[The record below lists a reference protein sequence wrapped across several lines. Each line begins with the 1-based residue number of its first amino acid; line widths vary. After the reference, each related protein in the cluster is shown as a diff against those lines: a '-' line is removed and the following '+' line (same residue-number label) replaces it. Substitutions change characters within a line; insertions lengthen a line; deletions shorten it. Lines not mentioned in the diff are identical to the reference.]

1 MYLKNIIWQKQWFVY
16 YMGPI
21 LGKLL
26 CQLDELLTLKL
37 PVNLCCECFCHTLGS
52 WLKLSWT
59 KIGQNKR
66 TLGVPQP
73 WNWWFSKIRWLIVW
87 LNKTIQRCYPDD
99 CHQVYP
105 RTESF
110 MGPSTLSLL
119 TRLLISN
126 TLCSY
131 FFSLFHV
138 LLHFLAI
145 YTQWAVAG

>member
-1 MYLKNIIWQKQWFVY
+1 
-16 YMGPI
+16 MGPI
-21 LGKLL
+21 LGELL

-37 PVNLCCECFCHTLGS
+37 PVNLYCKGFCHTLGS
-52 WLKLSWT
+52 WLELCWT
-59 KIGQNKR
+59 KTGQNKK

-87 LNKTIQRCYPDD
+87 LNNTIQRCYPDD

-126 TLCSY
+126 TLCISGVRARQR
-131 FFSLFHV
+131 FRSVSSSLS
-138 LLHFLAI
+138 FLSVFALSF
-145 YTQWAVAG
+145 WFCDVSDVDK